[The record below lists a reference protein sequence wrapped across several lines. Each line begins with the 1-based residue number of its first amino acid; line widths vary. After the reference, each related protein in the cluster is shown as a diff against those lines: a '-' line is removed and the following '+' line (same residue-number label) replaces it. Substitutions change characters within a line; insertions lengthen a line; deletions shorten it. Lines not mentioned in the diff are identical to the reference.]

1 MDVGQNSIRHLICI
15 SNAAVLGPL
24 VFMLAQSSTN
34 QLSKVL
40 DISFSLAHI
49 IMPSGQY
56 GLIDWKPNRAQENLA
71 EECGGTNKWQTHRKD
86 MDFGSTHIWIG

>member
-1 MDVGQNSIRHLICI
+1 MGMRTGWKHREMDVGQNSIRHLICI
-15 SNAAVLGPL
+15 SNWGHSAVLGPL
-24 VFMLAQSSTN
+24 VFMLAHSSIN

-56 GLIDWKPNRAQENLA
+56 GLID
-71 EECGGTNKWQTHRKD
+71 
-86 MDFGSTHIWIG
+86 